1 MSMKMMISDWV
12 MTGVRAHRFAGNL
25 FSGWVT
31 LRWVVMMTLLVLLT
45 GCYHTSKKDA
55 KTLFIAEQILDA
67 HPDSAY
73 HLLKS
78 IHNPVSLSRG
88 DYARYALDYTKA
100 TDKLRLPASSDS
112 LIRVAVS
119 YYASANAPEK
129 LAQSYLYLSR
139 INRQDGNTKDAANN
153 LMKAEEKAQSG
164 SNHRLLGMI
173 FSDKAQIYFDQD
185 QLDSALN
192 ANKYAYTLFY
202 LANDQRNIAIALM
215 NIGKCF
221 TSKNNNDSALHYY
234 QLAEQ
239 STRSIRDTVV
249 LSSVLRFE
257 GFTFYKMQ
265 CYSQALSY
273 LQQSI
278 HVSSDPFN
286 AGKFLNLGMVYMA
299 MGNYEFANS
308 CYQKSLISTSDLRMR
323 GASYQQLLQLAIK
336 EKRMDDVNR
345 FADCYVKTL
354 DSTYQDLLST
364 SLAGIEKRYNYERI
378 AGINKNL
385 IIRQQHIYIWLLF
398 SFLIIALG
406 TVFFFYYRN
415 REKKVINRLMK
426 QQLEY
431 QQSKLDK
438 LELLQR
444 IAHLSFIPRTNLD
457 QTGAQFLKLF
467 AKEIEMASPANSEE
481 LFDYIDSAYNNLSQR
496 VHARYPLLSRKD
508 VLFCCMRYADFDAA
522 SIATILD
529 IQINSVYRY
538 NSLIRDKMGY
548 PKKMSF
554 ERILAEFETI

>member
-1 MSMKMMISDWV
+1 

>member
-1 MSMKMMISDWV
+1 MMRIVNDWMKNAI
-12 MTGVRAHRFAGNL
+12 RKHRFMGKP
-25 FSGWVT
+25 FSGWLV
-31 LRWVVMMTLLVLLT
+31 LRLLVIMILVVLIA

-55 KTLFIAEQILDA
+55 LTLSIAERVLDA
-67 HPDSAY
+67 HPDSAF

-78 IHNPVSLSRG
+78 IHAPTSLARS
-88 DYARYALDYTKA
+88 DYARYALAYTKA
-100 TDKLRLPASSDS
+100 MDKLRLPASSDS
-112 LIRVAVS
+112 LIRVAVA
-119 YYASANAPEK
+119 YYSSTNAPEK
-129 LAQSYLYLSR
+129 LAQAYLYLSL
-139 INRQDGNTKDAANN
+139 INRQDGNAKEATNN
-153 LMKAEEKAQSG
+153 LLHAEENAQKG
-164 SNHRLLGMI
+164 SNPRLLGMI
-173 FSDKAQIYFDQD
+173 LSDKAQIYYEQD

-192 ANKYAYTLFY
+192 ANKRAFASFQLV
-202 LANDQRNIAIALM
+202 NDKRNLSVALM

-221 TSKNNNDSALHYY
+221 TTKNQNDSALHYY

-239 STRSIRDTVV
+239 SAQSVQDTVI
-249 LSSVLRFE
+249 LSSVQRLI
-257 GFTFYKMQ
+257 GYQFYTMNR
-265 CYSQALSY
+265 YDQALSY
-273 LQQSI
+273 LLKSI
-278 HVSSDPFN
+278 QTSTDPFN
-286 AGKFLNLGMVYMA
+286 AGKYLNIGMVYMA
-299 MGNYEFANS
+299 MHNYDLARSYFL
-308 CYQKSLISTSDLRMR
+308 KSLINKSDLQLRSS
-323 GASYQQLLQLAIK
+323 SYHQLLLLAIK
-336 EKRMDDVNR
+336 EKQMTELAQSANL
-345 FADCYVKTL
+345 YVAVV
-354 DSTYQDLLST
+354 DSMYQKSLTT

-378 AGINKNL
+378 AGINKSL
-385 IIRQQHIYIWLLF
+385 IIKQQHIYIWLLF
-398 SFLIIALG
+398 AFLIIAVG

-496 VHARYPLLSRKD
+496 IHARYPLLSRKD

-554 ERILAEFETI
+554 EQILAEFDTL

>member
-1 MSMKMMISDWV
+1 MKMMISDWV

-78 IHNPVSLSRG
+78 IHNLVSLSRG

-153 LMKAEEKAQSG
+153 LMKAEEEANKDG
-164 SNHRLLGMI
+164 KNYWLLGLI
-173 FSDKAQIYFDQD
+173 DLDKAQIYYDQD

-192 ANKYAYTLFY
+192 ANKHAYDLFHY
-202 LANDQRNIAIALM
+202 ANDQRNMAVSLM

-221 TSKNNNDSALHYY
+221 SSQQKNDSALSYY
-234 QLAEQ
+234 QYAEKNAL
-239 STRSIRDTVV
+239 SLKDTVV
-249 LSSVLRFE
+249 LSSIQRLI
-257 GFTFYKMQ
+257 GYQFYTMER
-265 CYSQALSY
+265 YDQALTY
-273 LQQSI
+273 LQKSI
-278 HVSSDPFN
+278 QTSSDPFN
-286 AGKFLNLGMVYMA
+286 AGKYLNLGMVYTA

-308 CYQKSLISTSDLRMR
+308 CYQKTLINTSDLRMR
-323 GASYQQLLQLAIK
+323 SASYQQLLLLAMK

-538 NSLIRDKMGY
+538 NALIRDKMGY

-554 ERILAEFETI
+554 ERILAEFDTI

>member
-1 MSMKMMISDWV
+1 
-12 MTGVRAHRFAGNL
+12 
-25 FSGWVT
+25 
-31 LRWVVMMTLLVLLT
+31 
-45 GCYHTSKKDA
+45 
-55 KTLFIAEQILDA
+55 
-67 HPDSAY
+67 
-73 HLLKS
+73 
-78 IHNPVSLSRG
+78 
-88 DYARYALDYTKA
+88 
-100 TDKLRLPASSDS
+100 
-112 LIRVAVS
+112 
-119 YYASANAPEK
+119 
-129 LAQSYLYLSR
+129 
-139 INRQDGNTKDAANN
+139 
-153 LMKAEEKAQSG
+153 
-164 SNHRLLGMI
+164 
-173 FSDKAQIYFDQD
+173 
-185 QLDSALN
+185 LDSTLN
-192 ANKYAYTLFY
+192 ANKRAYTSFQ
-202 LANDQRNIAIALM
+202 LAHDNRNMSVALM
-215 NIGKCF
+215 NIGRCF
-221 TSKNNNDSALHYY
+221 SSQQKNDSALCYY
-234 QLAEQ
+234 QQAEK
-239 STRSIRDTVV
+239 TALGLKDTVV
-249 LSSVLRFE
+249 LSSIQRFI
-257 GFTFYKMQ
+257 GYQFYTMER
-265 CYSQALSY
+265 YEQALTY
-273 LQQSI
+273 LQKSI
-278 HVSSDPFN
+278 LTSTDPFN

-308 CYQKSLISTSDLRMR
+308 YYQKSLINTPDLQLRS
-323 GASYQQLLQLAIK
+323 ASYQQLLLLAMK
-336 EKRMDDVNR
+336 EKRIDDVNR
-345 FADCYVKTL
+345 FAECYVDVN
-354 DSTYQDLLST
+354 DSIYQKSLT
-364 SLAGIEKRYNYERI
+364 TNLAGIEKQYNYERI

-467 AKEIEMASPANSEE
+467 AKEIDMASPANSEE

-538 NSLIRDKMGY
+538 NALIRDKMGY

-554 ERILAEFETI
+554 ERILAEFDTI

>member
-1 MSMKMMISDWV
+1 MKMMISDWV

>member
-1 MSMKMMISDWV
+1 MSNRII
-12 MTGVRAHRFAGNL
+12 TGVCERRLAGKH

-31 LRWVVMMTLLVLLT
+31 LRWVVMMTLFVFLT

-55 KTLFIAEQILDA
+55 KTLFIAERVLDA

-78 IHNPVSLSRG
+78 IHDPVSLSRG
-88 DYARYALDYTKA
+88 DYARYALGYTKA
-100 TDKLRLPASSDS
+100 MDKLRLPATSDS

-119 YYASANAPEK
+119 YYTSVNAPEK

-139 INRQDGNTKDAANN
+139 INRQDGNTKDAATN
-153 LMKAEEKAQSG
+153 LMKAEKKAQSG
-164 SNHRLLGMI
+164 SNHRLLGMV

-202 LANDQRNIAIALM
+202 LTHDQRNMAVSLM

-221 TSKNNNDSALHYY
+221 ASKNKNDSALHYY

-278 HVSSDPFN
+278 HASSDPFN
-286 AGKFLNLGMVYMA
+286 AGKFLNLGMVYTA

-336 EKRMDDVNR
+336 EKRMDDVHR

-378 AGINKNL
+378 AGVNKSL
-385 IIRQQHIYIWLLF
+385 SIRQQHIYIWLLF

-406 TVFFFYYRN
+406 TGFFFYYRN

-426 QQLEY
+426 EQLEY

-444 IAHLSFIPRTNLD
+444 IAHLSFIPRTNLN

-496 VHARYPLLSRKD
+496 IHARYPLLSRKD

-522 SIATILD
+522 AIATILD
-529 IQINSVYRY
+529 VQINSVYRY
-538 NSLIRDKMGY
+538 NALIRDKMGY

-554 ERILAEFETI
+554 ERILAEFDTI